1 MLLFQDIS
9 KPIVPEVSILFDNPK
24 KTASAGDGQPMSYKE
39 WKEMQQNAG
48 NKRKIVTFE
57 CSEQPVG
64 NVRPLP
70 AAQANPINANAYSSI
85 GGMQH
90 NIVQMGRTVSP
101 TRITNS
107 NPLNER
113 EGRDLSQPRPQWP
126 QEQSQQFT
134 VDDMYKLLTLQQ
146 NMPVG
151 TRKPAEVPAPAPV
164 AQEPSDARQNVNVQD
179 LFGLMLQMQQ
189 QTLQASKPK
198 EDPSSP
204 SLQPKQAETRE
215 VALRES
221 ETERREDEPTTKDLL
236 QVILK
241 QQEQLMNVQSQVH
254 ALVRA
259 VSSSSSQNFANSQQA
274 QKPMSVMTSLEINVQ
289 KIRNKKSPLDR
300 RIIDTPAP
308 ALYEEE
314 DESEDKENQ
323 SCRCNCKCASKK
335 EGYPEAEVIRRSN
348 LSSGSDTVTTTS
360 PQSAS
365 GQPGW
370 ALYGNILSQVND
382 VLQNS
387 PPADAPRAQS
397 ARSEQQFA
405 DKQPQPSDR
414 NNYVASAQFKHL
426 GIHFDDVNLA
436 ATSKR

>member
-1 MLLFQDIS
+1 M
-9 KPIVPEVSILFDNPK
+9 PEVSILFDNPK
-24 KTASAGDGQPMSYKE
+24 KTASAGDDQPMSYRE
-39 WKEMQQNAG
+39 WKEMQQNSG
-48 NKRKIVTFE
+48 NKKKIVTFE
-57 CSEQPVG
+57 CPEQPVAS
-64 NVRPLP
+64 VRSLP
-70 AAQANPINANAYSSI
+70 SAQTNPINANAYHPI
-85 GGMQH
+85 GGTQH
-90 NIVQMGRTVSP
+90 NIAQMERTVSP
-101 TRITNS
+101 VGIANL

-113 EGRDLSQPRPQWP
+113 EVKDMNQPRSQWP

-146 NMPVG
+146 NMQVA
-151 TRKPAEVPAPAPV
+151 TRKPAEAPAPTPV
-164 AQEPSDARQNVNVQD
+164 PPEPPVARQNVNVQD
-179 LFGLMLQMQQ
+179 LFSLMLQIQQ
-189 QTLQASKPK
+189 QTLQASRPK

-204 SLQPKQAETRE
+204 SLQPKPAETRE

-221 ETERREDEPTTKDLL
+221 QSERREDEPTTKDLL
-236 QVILK
+236 QIILK

-259 VSSSSSQNFANSQQA
+259 VSSNSSQSFANNQQA
-274 QKPMSVMTSLEINVQ
+274 QKQMSVMTSLEINVQ

-314 DESEDKENQ
+314 NEIEDKENQ
-323 SCRCNCKCASKK
+323 CCRCDCKCGNEKA
-335 EGYPEAEVIRRSN
+335 GYPEAGVIRRSN
-348 LSSGSDTVTTTS
+348 LSSGSETVTTTS

-370 ALYGNILSQVND
+370 ALCGNILSQVND

-387 PPADAPRAQS
+387 PPADAPKAQS
-397 ARSEQQFA
+397 ARTEQQCVA
-405 DKQPQPSDR
+405 KPPHPSDR
-414 NNYVASAQFKHL
+414 NNYVASAQFKQF